1 MKTSG
6 KNIIAVFLVGL
17 IAIALVGGCRRVSE
31 IVEDPSA
38 GINGGFEIVSKGL
51 PVNWI
56 MYTPHHPEY
65 RDKPR
70 DERVAVQGKGRV
82 IQEVRNGI

>member
-1 MKTSG
+1 MYLKIQPYSTP
-6 KNIIAVFLVGL
+6 IAGMGPT
-17 IAIALVGGCRRVSE
+17 AWNRDRRVL
-31 IVEDPSA
+31 
-38 GINGGFEIVSKGL
+38 K
-51 PVNWI
+51 